1 MSGVLAGLIDS
12 LKLFGKSGFQLGKG
26 FIVDESGNVISQSDI
41 SGAKVG
47 FPSNT
52 VNQVQNIPRAG
63 STFNPNTFILG
74 TAATA
79 GAVGGALVF
88 TNPGFQQTAQSYSQG
103 FNSLAQGA
111 SSITTTLSQNPLILI
126 ALIGLGV
133 IVILKK

>member
-26 FIVDESGNVISQSDI
+26 FIIDESGKVIQPSDI
-41 SGAKVG
+41 SGVKVG
-47 FPSNT
+47 FPSQT
-52 VNQVQNIPRAG
+52 VNQVQNIPRA
-63 STFNPNTFILG
+63 SAINPNLVIG
-74 TAATA
+74 TA
-79 GAVGGALVF
+79 GALGTSGFLGF
-88 TNPGFQQTAQSYSQG
+88 TLTNPGVQQTAQSYSQG